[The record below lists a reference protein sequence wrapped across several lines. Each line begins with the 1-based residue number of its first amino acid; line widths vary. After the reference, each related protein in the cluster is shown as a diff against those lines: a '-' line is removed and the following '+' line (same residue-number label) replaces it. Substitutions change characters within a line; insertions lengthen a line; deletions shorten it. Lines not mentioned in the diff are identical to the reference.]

1 MSHDSALLVSI
12 SADKSVKVFDVAS
25 FDMIAMLRLPYVP
38 GCAEW
43 IFTARAPCRPGA
55 CLSSHVRSRLALLQR
70 PTFSPAVTSALQS
83 PSRHSGAVELA
94 APRGHARQQQ
104 LDDNPCACC
113 SAQRGEAGARLA
125 IAERDAPVIHIYDAR
140 SGSDQPISSVTVRWR
155 PAALAASSAGTA
167 CSGTRVSSSRQPR
180 AVLVAR
186 GYACIT
192 VLLTSAGSPSKH
204 AVKQAVGRAA
214 IV

>member
-1 MSHDSALLVSI
+1 VSHDSALLVSI

-83 PSRHSGAVELA
+83 PSRHSGAVDLA
-94 APRGHARQQQ
+94 APRGHARQQRP
-104 LDDNPCACC
+104 DDNPCACC

-140 SGSDQPISSVTVRWR
+140 SGSDQPISSVTVRWP
-155 PAALAASSAGTA
+155 PAALA
-167 CSGTRVSSSRQPR
+167 QR
-180 AVLVAR
+180 AR
-186 GYACIT
+186 E
-192 VLLTSAGSPSKH
+192 AGS
-204 AVKQAVGRAA
+204 RAA
-214 IV
+214 ASHAPCLSPAAMPVSQCCSLPLGPQASMPSSKR